1 MHAHTL
7 GCMEACAICGDIQF
21 VVLRRSSH
29 TTAPTHLLQHLFAV
43 IAQRLA
49 RDEDD
54 RSLGLRARTDG
65 KARTV
70 HAHGHVQ
77 SAHDMVRPQSP
88 LLLLRTLSMKAA
100 ACLMMMWVRS
110 SRTQMMT
117 RKIMGG
123 GCLQQ
128 CSSACTSCIT
138 VVELGVIHLVHVA
151 SQIWTQGD
159 VHRQGPRSRGSG
171 RTRPLTASAI

>member
-7 GCMEACAICGDIQF
+7 GCMEACAICGDVRF

-43 IAQRLA
+43 VAQRLA
-49 RDEDD
+49 GDEDD
-54 RSLGLRARTDG
+54 RSLGLRASTDG
-65 KARTV
+65 KARTL
-70 HAHGHVQ
+70 HAHEHVR
-77 SAHDMVRPQSP
+77 SAHDVVRPQSP

-117 RKIMGG
+117 RRVSPTAFLGSHLLHHGG
-123 GCLQQ
+123 RAWSH
-128 CSSACTSCIT
+128 SSGT
-138 VVELGVIHLVHVA
+138 
-151 SQIWTQGD
+151 
-159 VHRQGPRSRGSG
+159 RGISDLD
-171 RTRPLTASAI
+171 TR